1 VGVVH
6 HLVTASADV
15 DAENNDG
22 ATALMLATYAQKEHV
37 VRSLLA
43 HGARQG
49 LAAALAFAEQAG
61 PEALTCVLRD
71 ASPASRSSLG
81 WMSTSALG
89 WLGWSG
95 AAPAACDQ
103 PGLGPPAVTN
113 ENPLDLGFVPLA
125 LGLMVVGCM
134 LLLFQLD
141 VDNDGPGALTNDGGV
156 HERERIRGLGAD
168 ALDAPLAGHRGR
180 RETTDLSQLRAR
192 ERRSLSS
199 RLGEAY
205 QRWNE
210 TEGQR
215 EAKLHQ
221 QRKRVAKQAKLQ
233 EEASAVAKALV
244 EALKLAEQ
252 AVVVVRRPQRAHAGA
267 LSVPVTA
274 PSACP

>member
-1 VGVVH
+1 
-6 HLVTASADV
+6 
-15 DAENNDG
+15 
-22 ATALMLATYAQKEHV
+22 
-37 VRSLLA
+37 
-43 HGARQG
+43 
-49 LAAALAFAEQAG
+49 
-61 PEALTCVLRD
+61 
-71 ASPASRSSLG
+71 
-81 WMSTSALG
+81 
-89 WLGWSG
+89 
-95 AAPAACDQ
+95 
-103 PGLGPPAVTN
+103 
-113 ENPLDLGFVPLA
+113 
-125 LGLMVVGCM
+125 MVVGCM

-252 AVVVVRRPQRAHAGA
+252 AVVVVRRPQRAHDGA
-267 LSVPVTA
+267 LSVPMTA
-274 PSACP
+274 RSASALPPSSPSPLPSGDQCP

>member
-1 VGVVH
+1 M
-6 HLVTASADV
+6 TASADV

-71 ASPASRSSLG
+71 ASPTSRSSLG

-89 WLGWSG
+89 WFGWSG
-95 AAPAACDQ
+95 AAPGACDR

-156 HERERIRGLGAD
+156 HERERMRGLGAD
-168 ALDAPLAGHRGR
+168 ALDAPLAGHRSR

-192 ERRSLSS
+192 ERRSLTS

-233 EEASAVAKALV
+233 EEASAVTKALV

-252 AVVVVRRPQRAHAGA
+252 AVVVVRRPPRAHDSA
-267 LSVPVTA
+267 LGVPMTA
-274 PSACP
+274 PSVCP